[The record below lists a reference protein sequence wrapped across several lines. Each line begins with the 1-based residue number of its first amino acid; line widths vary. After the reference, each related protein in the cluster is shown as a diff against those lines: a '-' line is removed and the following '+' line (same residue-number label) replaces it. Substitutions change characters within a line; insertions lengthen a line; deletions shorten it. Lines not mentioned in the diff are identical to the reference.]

1 MHYAF
6 PRTVATG
13 VLLLAGTL
21 LCSGCYTWAWTGP
34 PERDHPGTVRVT
46 RQDSSALVLHN
57 ASVAQDTL
65 VGSTSREPSA
75 PADVQ
80 IPIKEVEKIEQ
91 RRIDPV
97 RTGALIAALPAV
109 TVVWLILSFTTS
121 TGF

>member
-1 MHYAF
+1 M
-6 PRTVATG
+6 
-13 VLLLAGTL
+13 
-21 LCSGCYTWAWTGP
+21 
-34 PERDHPGTVRVT
+34 
-46 RQDSSALVLHN
+46 LHN

-80 IPIKEVEKIEQ
+80 IPINEVGKIEQ
-91 RRIDPV
+91 RRIDPL

-121 TGF
+121 TGY